1 MTTQAKGTGPDH
13 EIRAFAIEGVRI
25 EQRADDAGESLRLSG
40 YAAVF
45 NQVTNI
51 GGWFNEVIRPGAF
64 TRAIE
69 EGQDVVLLFN
79 HDPST
84 VMARTTSGTLRLRE
98 DDTGLWFEA
107 DLDPRD
113 ADAQRVVAK
122 VERGDVHQGSFAF
135 NVRKEAWDQSSNPP
149 LRELL
154 DLDLFDVSP
163 VTFPAYSETEVY
175 ARGRVVAPP
184 PLPAPDGE
192 AGASG
197 QQLRHRQRRRQIAH
211 HRAYL
216 AREED

>member
-1 MTTQAKGTGPDH
+1 MGIENTGPDH
-13 EIRAFAIEGVRI
+13 EIRAFAIDGVRI
-25 EQRADDAGESLRLSG
+25 EQRADDDGARLRLSG

-45 NQVTNI
+45 DQETDI
-51 GGWFNEVIRPGAF
+51 GGTFREVIRPGAF
-64 TRAIE
+64 ARAIA

-98 DDTGLWFEA
+98 DETGLWFEA

-122 VERGDVHQGSFAF
+122 VQRGDVHQGSFAF
-135 NVRKEAWDQSSNPP
+135 NVRRETWDQSANPP

-154 DLDLFDVSP
+154 DVDLYDVSP
-163 VTFPAYSETEVY
+163 VTFPAYAETEVY

-184 PLPAPDGE
+184 PSPEPDGP
-192 AGASG
+192 AGTSR
-197 QQLRHRQRRRQIAH
+197 QQVRHRQRQIEI

-216 AREED
+216 ALMGD